1 MKEKYKM
8 ELYTRKD
15 FMGPQYVCFPIVVL
29 MSEKNLH
36 NWYYMNYMLPV
47 IRLNGPSCLSCNII
61 DSFEYGSNSN
71 IYNKILRINS
81 INIAFCEQ
89 IKDIN
94 KVITNEIADEYYCV
108 LFLDSYD
115 LRIFSD
121 CFHQRHSVHEVLF
134 YGYDNILK
142 IYNCYGYV
150 GNSYQ
155 CFELSYNEVE
165 LSFLNA
171 LKYIWETSGWH
182 EYMFMTMDIV
192 AHNKK
197 YPYTNYYFIKKL
209 KQYLQGEISSY
220 MYYENRYYMMESKDS
235 RIAFGIKAI
244 NLVLEYLELLRI
256 MVRDGSIYEKFVSQQ
271 SPFNMLWSIYEGMT
285 KRLQYFAKWNGWENE
300 LEQQIIDYKEKVAR
314 RSEIARMLYI
324 KLSCKIKMNY
334 NLESVLDSLV
344 DNLVQIRNQEKEIL
358 TEYLN
363 KVLNLDMH

>member
-1 MKEKYKM
+1 M
-8 ELYTRKD
+8 LFRS
-15 FMGPQYVCFPIVVL
+15 L

-220 MYYENRYYMMESKDS
+220 MYCENRYYMMESKDS

-244 NLVLEYLELLRI
+244 NLVL
-256 MVRDGSIYEKFVSQQ
+256 
-271 SPFNMLWSIYEGMT
+271 
-285 KRLQYFAKWNGWENE
+285 
-300 LEQQIIDYKEKVAR
+300 
-314 RSEIARMLYI
+314 
-324 KLSCKIKMNY
+324 
-334 NLESVLDSLV
+334 
-344 DNLVQIRNQEKEIL
+344 
-358 TEYLN
+358 
-363 KVLNLDMH
+363 